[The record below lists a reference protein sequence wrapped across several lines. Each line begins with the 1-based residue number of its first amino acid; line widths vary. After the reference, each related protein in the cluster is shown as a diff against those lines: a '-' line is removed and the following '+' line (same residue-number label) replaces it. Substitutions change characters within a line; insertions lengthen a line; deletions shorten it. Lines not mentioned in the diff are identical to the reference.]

1 MKKFFTLSMTK
12 ERPENSKEEKGKVFF
27 GPREETLRLLRQFAR
42 AYRFEPKLSPE
53 FCSFIT
59 N

>member
-1 MKKFFTLSMTK
+1 MKKFFTLCMTK
-12 ERPENSKEEKGKVFF
+12 ERPENGKEEKGRTFF

-42 AYRFEPKLSPE
+42 VYRFESKLSSE